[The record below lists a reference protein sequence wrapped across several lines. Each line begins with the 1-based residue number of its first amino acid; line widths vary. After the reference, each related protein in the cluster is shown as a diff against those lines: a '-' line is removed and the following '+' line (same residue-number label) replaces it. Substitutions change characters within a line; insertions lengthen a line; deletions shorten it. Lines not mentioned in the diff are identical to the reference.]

1 MGNRYGRNQR
11 RAAREKERAL
21 QASVENHKRMASFEA
36 RHARDLTLKVR
47 DLQGEIDEAKRLL
60 GRYCAAFG
68 VEVNPIH
75 FCGELMD
82 HRQVFLAPPMSSQYE
97 QIAEFNRRYT
107 AEQMQRMTFDRL
119 TLDVLAA
126 EVAPYMDVHGLGIVA
141 RLRFGTEQP
150 VAFGISQRAQELMT
164 DEELARLFERELSRS
179 MVQQVR
185 AAREK
190 AKQRDWK
197 AMGW

>member
-21 QASVENHKRMASFEA
+21 QASVENHKRMASYAE
-36 RHARDLTLKVR
+36 RQARDLQLTVR
-47 DLQGEIDEAKRLL
+47 GMRDEIAEAKRIL
-60 GRYCAAFG
+60 GRYCAAFK
-68 VEVNPIH
+68 VDIPHINH
-75 FCGELMD
+75 RGEMRDL
-82 HRQVFLAPPMSSQYE
+82 QQLFLDPAPRGGFDCLSALDDAHIQ
-97 QIAEFNRRYT
+97 QLRH
-107 AEQMQRMTFDRL
+107 MTFERL
-119 TLDVLAA
+119 PLDVLAA
-126 EVAPYMDVHGLGIVA
+126 EVAPYMDAHGLGLVA
-141 RLRFGTEQP
+141 RLRFGNERP
-150 VAFGISQRAQELMT
+150 VAFAISQRAQELMT
-164 DEELARLFERELSRS
+164 DEELARLFERELSGS

>member
-21 QASVENHKRMASFEA
+21 QASVENYKRMASFAE
-36 RHARDLTLKVR
+36 RQARDLILTVR
-47 DLQGEIDEAKRLL
+47 DLQGEIDEAKRIL
-60 GRYCAAFG
+60 GRYCAAFS
-68 VEVNPIH
+68 VEVNPVH
-75 FCGELMD
+75 FCGELTD
-82 HRQVFLAPPMSSQYE
+82 RQQVFMAPPMSSEYE
-97 QIAEFNRRYT
+97 QIAEFKRRYT
-107 AEQMQRMTFDRL
+107 AEQMLRMTLDRL

-126 EVAPYMDVHGLGIVA
+126 KVAPYMDAHGLGIVA
-141 RLRFGTEQP
+141 RLRFGNEQP

-164 DEELARLFERELSRS
+164 EEELARLFERELSRS
-179 MVQQVR
+179 MVKQVR